1 MSLKPFY
8 NVLLKSCICSLLFLI
23 LGAIVSN
30 AQISNVND
38 ETYLLLALKKEK
50 ARFEEVQSRWEL
62 RQLEFKDGLTSKEQY
77 NRTQQEY
84 EIALVNYQQA
94 MLRVVFDQ
102 PYIIVE
108 EAVKYQAKNGD
119 KKHVRLKLTN
129 TTGGVLDYQKL
140 LESEGD
146 IFTEDLMPDRINNV
160 FVSLI
165 NIADNTII
173 SKPYEKKIPSLEFG
187 KSVRI
192 DFELLRDVES
202 VRVSMVYANKTST
215 KDVYLEKDATANA
228 VEIVSAQFSQEA
240 ELGANTAY
248 NLQLERF
255 SSDDNIYYLEVL
267 NLPRQITHTLV
278 EQGSSAR
285 LSSIKFTKG
294 ITNKN
299 LTLTLY
305 MPERDDDEIV
315 IDKPLNFYI
324 VAVSRDK
331 RESLGSLA
339 DRKLSPEEILN
350 QSDGMEK
357 LELIPRGVGKMEV
370 VLSTLYFP
378 VKAGESIPIKAM
390 IKNTGTR
397 RLDNISVRT
406 EAPLYWDV
414 LVQPDLIRTLDVG
427 KEQAVELTVQTAEDA
442 GVGEMTVKIK
452 ADAMADNR
460 KVESD
465 DKEITIRIE
474 AGTNIFGTLILIF
487 LFLVVTVGMVVFGI
501 KLSRR

>member
-1 MSLKPFY
+1 MRFY
-8 NVLLKSCICSLLFLI
+8 NVLLKSFICSLLFPI

-30 AQISNVND
+30 AQITNVND

-50 ARFEEVQSRWEL
+50 VRFEEVRNRWEL

-84 EIALVNYQQA
+84 EVAQINYQQA
-94 MLRVVFDQ
+94 MLRVIFDQ

-108 EAVKYQAKNGD
+108 EAVKYQAKSGD
-119 KKHVRLKLTN
+119 KKHVKLKLTN

-202 VRVSMVYANKTST
+202 VRVSMVYANRIST

-255 SSDDNIYYLEVL
+255 SSDDNIYYLEIL

-285 LSSIKFTKG
+285 LSSVKFTKG

-305 MPERDDDEIV
+305 MPERDDNEIV

-339 DRKLSPEEILN
+339 DRKLSPEEILK

-357 LELIPRGVGKMEV
+357 LELIPRGVGKIEV

-378 VKAGESIPIKAM
+378 AKAGESLPIKAM

-414 LVQPDLIRTLDVG
+414 LVQPDLIRTLDMG

-460 KVESD
+460 RVESD
-465 DKEITIRIE
+465 DKEITIFIE
-474 AGTNIFGTLILIF
+474 AGTNIFVKLFVIF
-487 LFLVVTVGMVVFGI
+487 LVLVITIVMVVFGI

>member
-1 MSLKPFY
+1 M
-8 NVLLKSCICSLLFLI
+8 
-23 LGAIVSN
+23 N
-30 AQISNVND
+30 AQIANVND

-50 ARFEEVQSRWEL
+50 ARFEEIRNRWEL
-62 RQLEFKDGLTSKEQY
+62 RQLEYKDGFTSKEEY

-94 MLRVVFDQ
+94 MLRVIFDQ
-102 PYIIVE
+102 PYIVVE
-108 EAVKYQAKNGD
+108 EAIKYQAESGD

-140 LESEGD
+140 LESEGE

-165 NIADNTII
+165 NIEDNTII
-173 SKPYEKKIPSLEFG
+173 SKPYERKIPSIEFG

-202 VRVSMVYANKTST
+202 VRISMVYANNTST
-215 KDVYLEKDATANA
+215 KDVYLEKDATANT

-240 ELGANTAY
+240 ELGSNTAY
-248 NLQLERF
+248 NMQLERF
-255 SSDDNIYYLEVL
+255 SSEDNIYYLEVV

-294 ITNKN
+294 ITKKN

-305 MPERDDDEIV
+305 MPDRDDEEIV
-315 IDKPLNFYI
+315 IDEPLNFYI
-324 VAVSRDK
+324 MAVSKDK
-331 RESLGSLA
+331 RESLGSLK
-339 DRKLSPEEILN
+339 DQELSPEEILN

-370 VLSTLYFP
+370 VLNTLYYP
-378 VKAGESIPIKAM
+378 VKAGESISVKAV

-397 RLDNISVRT
+397 RLDNVAIRT
-406 EAPLYWDV
+406 EYPLNWNV
-414 LVQPDLIRTLDVG
+414 LVQPELIRTLDVG
-427 KEQAVELTVQTAEDA
+427 KEDAVELLIQTAEDA
-442 GVGEMTVKIK
+442 GVGDMTVKVK
-452 ADAMADNR
+452 ADAIADNR
-460 KVESD
+460 SVESD
-465 DKEITIRIE
+465 DKEIRVHVE
-474 AGTNIFGTLILIF
+474 AGANIFGTLILIF
-487 LFLVVTVGMVVFGI
+487 LFLVITIGMVIFGI
-501 KLSRR
+501 KLSRK

>member
-1 MSLKPFY
+1 MFLKSFY
-8 NVLLKSCICSLLFLI
+8 IVLLKSCMCSILFLFI
-23 LGAIVSN
+23 GAIALN

-38 ETYLLLALKKEK
+38 ETYLLLALKKQK
-50 ARFEEVQSRWEL
+50 VQFEEVRDRWES
-62 RQLEFKDGLTSKEQY
+62 RQREYQDGLIAKEQF
-77 NRTQQEY
+77 NRAKQEY
-84 EIALVNYQQA
+84 EVALINYQQA

-140 LESEGD
+140 LESEGE
-146 IFTEDLMPDRINNV
+146 IFTEDLIPDRINNV

-165 NIADNTII
+165 NIADNTTI

-187 KSVRI
+187 KSVNI

-202 VRVSMVYANKTST
+202 VRVNMIYANRIST

-228 VEIVSAQFSQEA
+228 LEIVSAQFSQEA

-255 SSDDNIYYLEVL
+255 SSDDNIYYLEIV

-305 MPERDDDEIV
+305 MPERDDEEVV
-315 IDKPLNFYI
+315 IDNPLNFYV
-324 VAVSRDK
+324 VAMSMDK
-331 RESLGSLA
+331 RESLGSLVGLN
-339 DRKLSPEEILN
+339 LSPEEILN

-378 VKAGESIPIKAM
+378 VKAGESLSIKAM

-397 RLDNISVRT
+397 RLDNVSVHT
-406 EAPLYWDV
+406 EYPLYWNV

-427 KEQAVELTVQTAEDA
+427 KEQAVELTVQTAVDA
-442 GVGEMTVKIK
+442 GVGEMTVKIN

-460 KVESD
+460 RVESD
-465 DKEITIRIE
+465 DKEITVRIE

>member
-1 MSLKPFY
+1 
-8 NVLLKSCICSLLFLI
+8 
-23 LGAIVSN
+23 
-30 AQISNVND
+30 
-38 ETYLLLALKKEK
+38 
-50 ARFEEVQSRWEL
+50 
-62 RQLEFKDGLTSKEQY
+62 
-77 NRTQQEY
+77 
-84 EIALVNYQQA
+84 
-94 MLRVVFDQ
+94 
-102 PYIIVE
+102 
-108 EAVKYQAKNGD
+108 
-119 KKHVRLKLTN
+119 
-129 TTGGVLDYQKL
+129 
-140 LESEGD
+140 
-146 IFTEDLMPDRINNV
+146 
-160 FVSLI
+160 
-165 NIADNTII
+165 
-173 SKPYEKKIPSLEFG
+173 
-187 KSVRI
+187 
-192 DFELLRDVES
+192 
-202 VRVSMVYANKTST
+202 
-215 KDVYLEKDATANA
+215 
-228 VEIVSAQFSQEA
+228 
-240 ELGANTAY
+240 
-248 NLQLERF
+248 
-255 SSDDNIYYLEVL
+255 
-267 NLPRQITHTLV
+267 
-278 EQGSSAR
+278 
-285 LSSIKFTKG
+285 TKG

-331 RESLGSLA
+331 RESLGNLA
-339 DRKLSPEEILN
+339 GRNLSPEEILN

-378 VKAGESIPIKAM
+378 VKAGESLPIKAM

-487 LFLVVTVGMVVFGI
+487 LFLVITIGMVVFGI